1 MDLTDADRSRGRN
14 ATRPTAIPAK
24 GWKDVGWRV
33 WKSLTQDRVL
43 LISGGVTFYLLLSLF
58 PALVAFISIYGLFL
72 DPATAVNQANA
83 LSGLVPPAALDLIA
97 DQLSRLASRQGG
109 ELTVGLVLSLL
120 LAFCSANGG
129 VKAMIEG
136 LNIAYDEREK
146 RSFLRLNLV
155 AFAMTLGAMLLMVLL
170 IVALAVVPAVLAVLN
185 LGGVGD
191 LLVRVLRWP
200 LLVVAVGLA
209 LAVLYRLGPS
219 REPPEWRWVTW
230 GSGVAT
236 VVWLV
241 TSLGFTIYLD
251 RFANFDATY
260 GALAAPIGFLLWIWL
275 SIIVVIL
282 GGEINGEME
291 HQTARDT
298 TTGPEEPMGER
309 GAVMADTLGE
319 TAD

>member
-1 MDLTDADRSRGRN
+1 MDLTETDRNRGRD
-14 ATRPTAIPAK
+14 APRPSAIPAK

-33 WKSLTQDRVL
+33 WKSLNEDRVL
-43 LISGGVTFYLLLSLF
+43 LISGGVTFYLLLALF
-58 PALVAFISIYGLFL
+58 PALVAFMSIYGLFL
-72 DPATAVNQANA
+72 DPATAVDHANA
-83 LSGLVPPAALDLIA
+83 LSGLVPPAAMDLIA
-97 DQLSRLASRQGG
+97 DQLARLASRQGG
-109 ELTVGLVLSLL
+109 ALTLGLVLSLI
-120 LAFCSANGG
+120 LAFWSANGG
-129 VKAMIEG
+129 IKAIIEG

-146 RSFLRLNLV
+146 RSFLRLNLI
-155 AFAMTLGAMLLMVLL
+155 AFAFTLGAMVLMVLL

-200 LLVVAVGLA
+200 LLVVAVGVA
-209 LAVLYRLGPS
+209 LAVLYRHGPS

-230 GSGVAT
+230 GSGIAT
-236 VVWLV
+236 VAWLV
-241 TSLGFTIYLD
+241 MSIAFTIYLE

-298 TTGPEEPMGER
+298 TTGPEEPMGKR

-319 TAD
+319 PSD